1 MTRKALWGLAA
12 AAAIAFAVFAYTG
25 FPSVGRGTEGTID
38 AAKKYQAPQMATS
51 DVKLGDAAAQEF
63 FQSEAFD
70 QLLKDP
76 EARTLLADAELRGQM
91 ADRSIQAAL
100 TDNAYREALAR
111 ADFAKLFTDDELRGA
126 LEDAYRVNA
135 KAAAVRQA
143 SAESAAR
150 VNARA
155 IVARAQ
161 ADGSLRPALDSDALR
176 SFLMK
181 NNAAFYRNLARAGGL
196 AALQNGAL
204 GRAFAARGFWSALSA
219 QKMADA
225 LAAH

>member
-1 MTRKALWGLAA
+1 MTKKAMWGLAA
-12 AAAIAFAVFAYTG
+12 AAAIAFAVFAITG

-38 AAKKYQAPQMATS
+38 AAKKYQTPQMANS
-51 DVKLGDAAAQEF
+51 DVKLGDAEAQEF
-63 FQSEAFD
+63 FQSEVFD

-76 EARTLLADAELRGQM
+76 EARTLLADAELRGQL
-91 ADRSIQAAL
+91 ADKSIRTALADDSYRSAM
-100 TDNAYREALAR
+100 AR

-126 LEDAYRVNA
+126 LEDAYRANA
-135 KAAAVRQA
+135 KAAVRQA
-143 SAESAAR
+143 SVEAAAR

-161 ADGSLRPALDSDALR
+161 SDASLKQVLDNEALR

-181 NNAAFYRNLARAGGL
+181 NNAAFYRNLARVGGA
-196 AALQNGAL
+196 AALRNASL
-204 GRAFAARGFWSALSA
+204 ARAVGARGFWSALSA
-219 QKMADA
+219 QRMADA